1 MTKVWT
7 MDDSVLDAR
16 DQYKE
21 SGYLIFDPE
30 IDVSILD
37 QAIQD
42 MNAVFGN
49 AMHGR
54 KQDLW
59 KTSEACRAIALNEN
73 VDVVLKGLYAS
84 KPLPFQTLSFKVGTE
99 QEIHS
104 DTIHFNSH
112 PAGLMCGVWLAL
124 EDVDENNGPLV
135 FYEGSHK
142 LPEVNMQTIGVAAKE
157 SSYHHYEDYIA
168 RLVVQQG
175 LTRNKRLGIMKK
187 GQCLIWASNLLHGGA
202 LRWDKTR
209 TRLSQVTHYFFE
221 GAEYFWTP
229 LLSVVPDQIHKR
241 DISKLLIK

>member
-7 MDDSVLDAR
+7 SEDSVSEAKS
-16 DQYKE
+16 QYDE
-21 SGYLIFDPE
+21 LGYLIFDPKIE
-30 IDVSILD
+30 SSVLD
-37 QAIQD
+37 QAVED
-42 MNAVFGN
+42 MQKCFGDSK
-49 AMHGR
+49 AGR

-59 KTSEACRAIALNEN
+59 KTSAACKAIALDEN
-73 VDVVLKGLYAS
+73 VNNALLHLYGA
-84 KPLPFQTLSFKVGTE
+84 KPLPFQTLNFKVGTE

-112 PAGLMCGVWLAL
+112 PSGLMCGVWLAL
-124 EDVDENNGPLV
+124 EDVDEDNGPLV

-142 LPEVNMQTIGVAAKE
+142 LPEVNMQTIGVPARE
-157 SSYHHYEDYIA
+157 SSYPHYEDYIA
-168 RLVVQQG
+168 KMIVHQG

-187 GQCLIWASNLLHGGA
+187 GQCLIWASGLLHGGA
-202 LRWDKTR
+202 LRWDKNR